1 MRHDNHRSCPLSLTD
16 AEIVAHYQAR
26 TLLPELRRPLNPTQ
40 QDALCVQLAALHN
53 AGALELLALTATPA
67 FQVLDGQQFFAVQLI
82 YSRVMPLLA
91 APSLGM
97 LEVVRRLVTKASNDG
112 LATMPREALRA
123 QHLVENRTAE
133 I

>member
-1 MRHDNHRSCPLSLTD
+1 MTTIAPAPLSLTD

-26 TLLPELRRPLNPTQ
+26 TLLPELRRHLNPTQ

-53 AGALELLALTATPA
+53 AGAIDLRALTATPA

-91 APSLGM
+91 APSLG
-97 LEVVRRLVTKASNDG
+97 RLVTK
-112 LATMPREALRA
+112 
-123 QHLVENRTAE
+123 LVTTG
-133 I
+133 